1 MPAQL
6 VVWPVCGK
14 NATRAPTCGLI
25 ATEAATRHRLGEAS
39 SHTTSNSNFTERIS
53 LRLPLEGLCEL
64 R

>member
-1 MPAQL
+1 MSAQL

-25 ATEAATRHRLGEAS
+25 ATATATRHRLGKAS
-39 SHTTSNSNFTERIS
+39 SYTTSNSYFTDRVS
-53 LRLPLEGLCEL
+53 RRLPLEGLCEL